1 MAEKATNEFENVRSK
16 IAKFINSDI
25 DEIIF
30 TKNTTESINLVAY
43 SWALDNLKKMI

>member
-1 MAEKATNEFENVRSK
+1 MNFSANVHRGFYPIAEKATNEFENVRSK

-30 TKNTTESINLVAY
+30 Y
-43 SWALDNLKKMI
+43 